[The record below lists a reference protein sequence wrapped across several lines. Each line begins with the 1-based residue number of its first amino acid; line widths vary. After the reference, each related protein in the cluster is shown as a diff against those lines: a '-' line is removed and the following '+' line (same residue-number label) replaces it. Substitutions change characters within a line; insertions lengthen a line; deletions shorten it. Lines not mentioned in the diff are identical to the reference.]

1 MGKKTGGNM
10 SQKNK
15 NSLEAMS
22 FEQAYRELE
31 ETVQKL
37 EAGNLSLADALSLY
51 QRGVALAKHCG
62 LQLDNA
68 ELSIQA
74 LAPAGE
80 LVDFDEAQEAAG

>member
-1 MGKKTGGNM
+1 M

-15 NSLEAMS
+15 NDIETMT
-22 FEQAYRELE
+22 FEQAYSELE

-37 EAGNLSLADALSLY
+37 EAGNLPLEEAVSLY
-51 QRGVALAKHCG
+51 KRGVALAQHCG

-74 LAPAGE
+74 LAPSGE
-80 LVDFDEAQEAAG
+80 LVDFDDEEIVE